1 MSLYMQLCG
10 VGVAVYTL
18 WLTVENTDLCISTCI
33 YTLGG
38 RVALAPPCAPVFKE
52 RVPFFDAV
60 FPHTFLITPSL
71 PQIPYSMGRVGRGR
85 LLSHH
90 LPRHMGKQTGSF

>member
-52 RVPFFDAV
+52 RVPFFVMV
-60 FPHTFLITPSL
+60 FLQNKMIKPPL
-71 PQIPYSMGRVGRGR
+71 PQMPCFMG
-85 LLSHH
+85 
-90 LPRHMGKQTGSF
+90 HMG

>member
-60 FPHTFLITPSL
+60 FPHTFLIKPSL
-71 PQIPYSMGRVGRGR
+71 PQIPVIMGHMGQGQVLSDHMGR
-85 LLSHH
+85 
-90 LPRHMGKQTGSF
+90 HM